1 VGLVFFIAH
10 DIARRHKGQ
19 LLLRKGFLA
28 GLVASLTL
36 PRETVETIES

>member
-1 VGLVFFIAH
+1 
-10 DIARRHKGQ
+10 